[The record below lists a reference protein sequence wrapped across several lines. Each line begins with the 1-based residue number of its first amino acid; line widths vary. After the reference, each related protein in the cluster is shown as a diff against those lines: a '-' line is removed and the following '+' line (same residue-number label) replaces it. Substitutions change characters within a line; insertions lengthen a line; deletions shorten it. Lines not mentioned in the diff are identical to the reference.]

1 MATRTTTADT
11 AQPRL
16 APYIN
21 TTPGYAY
28 QLRKVTA
35 YASVTLFAGIL
46 LMAFLLPFAYGS
58 VTSLKTKDQIVAG
71 TILPTSPETF
81 VYDGQPRIIYKVPM
95 EDGTVRELAL
105 VTGRRNN
112 QESQFI
118 DPANP
123 DAGLI
128 GWMGNWRGL
137 EKLEYLDAQF
147 GNYQEVWDRVN
158 FPLLLRNTVAIA
170 AIGVVGTLISSIV
183 VAYGFVRFPIP
194 GKRWLLLLLI
204 GTIILPRQVTLVPTY
219 SFFSTLGW
227 KGTWLPLL
235 VPHFFANAYN
245 VFLLR
250 QYFMTLPKELDEA
263 AMLDGAGPIQILLKV
278 IIPQSWPVI
287 VAISLFHLVYAWN
300 DYFDPLLYLLGK
312 PDLMPISIGIQQ
324 FNYIYDQQPHLIQA
338 TSLMALV
345 VPLIIFL
352 LAQKVFMRGIV
363 ITGVDK

>member
-1 MATRTTTADT
+1 MATQTTA
-11 AQPRL
+11 ARQ

-21 TTPGYAY
+21 TAPGYSY
-28 QLRKVTA
+28 QLRRVTA
-35 YASVTLFAGIL
+35 YASVTLFASLL
-46 LMAFLLPFAYGS
+46 LMAFLLPFAYGAA
-58 VTSLKTKDQIVAG
+58 TSLKTKDQVVAG
-71 TILPTSPETF
+71 TILPTSPRTF
-81 VYDGQPRIIYKVPM
+81 EYEGEPRSIYKVPLD
-95 EDGTVRELAL
+95 DGSVRELAL
-105 VTGRRNN
+105 VTPGRR
-112 QESQFI
+112 ETTFI
-118 DPANP
+118 DPTNA

-128 GWMGNWRGL
+128 TWQGNWRGL
-137 EKLEYLDAQF
+137 ELVEFLDPQF
-147 GNYQEVWDRVN
+147 GNYEEVFRRVN
-158 FPLLLRNTVAIA
+158 YPLLLRNTVAIA
-170 AIGVVGTLISSIV
+170 SIGVVGTLFSSIV

-194 GKRWLLLLLI
+194 GKRLLLLLLI

-250 QYFMTLPKELDEA
+250 QYFMTLPRELDEA
-263 AMLDGAGPIQILLKV
+263 AMLDGAGPIQILLRV

-287 VAISLFHLVYAWN
+287 VSVALFHLVFAWN
-300 DYFDPLLYLLGK
+300 DYFDPLLYLMGK

-338 TSLMALV
+338 TALLTLV
-345 VPLIIFL
+345 VPLVIFL
-352 LAQKVFMRGIV
+352 MSQKVFMRGIV

>member
-1 MATRTTTADT
+1 MATQASV
-11 AQPRL
+11 APAKA
-16 APYIN
+16 APYVN
-21 TTPGYAY
+21 TAPGYSY
-28 QLRKVTA
+28 QLRRVTM
-35 YASVTLFAGIL
+35 YASMTLFACLL
-46 LMAFLLPFAYGS
+46 LMAFLLPFAYGAS
-58 VTSLKTKDQIVAG
+58 TSIKTKDQIVAG
-71 TILPTSPETF
+71 TLLPTSPRTF
-81 VYDGQPRIIYKVPM
+81 DYEGKARSIYKVQM
-95 EDGTVRELAL
+95 DDGTIRELAL
-105 VTGRRNN
+105 VTPGRR
-112 QESQFI
+112 ESQYI
-118 DPANP
+118 DPTNP

-128 GWMGNWRGL
+128 TWQGSWRNNQL
-137 EKLEYLDAQF
+137 VEFFDPHF
-147 GNYQEVWDRVN
+147 GNYQEVFTRVN
-158 FPLLLRNTVAIA
+158 YPILLRNTVAIA
-170 AIGVVGTLISSIV
+170 AFGVIGTLISSIV

-227 KGTWLPLL
+227 KGTWLPLI

-287 VAISLFHLVYAWN
+287 VAISLFHLVFAWN
-300 DYFDPLLYLLGK
+300 DYFEPLLYLLGK

-338 TSLMALV
+338 TALLTLV
-345 VPLIIFL
+345 VPLVIFL
-352 LAQKVFMRGIV
+352 FSQKVFMRGIV
-363 ITGVDK
+363 VTGVDK